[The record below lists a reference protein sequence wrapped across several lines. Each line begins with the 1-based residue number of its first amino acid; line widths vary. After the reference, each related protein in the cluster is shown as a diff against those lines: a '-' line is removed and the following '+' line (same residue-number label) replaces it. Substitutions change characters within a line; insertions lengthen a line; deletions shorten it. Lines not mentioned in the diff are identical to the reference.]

1 MYETLHYIGEVLLQ
15 GLLTCLLMFLLTRWY
30 ERKTALQKAKVAA
43 LFISLEVSE
52 HLVVLAEI
60 IKNQQFPNPEDDDI
74 CFPVN
79 NWTEFKMSIVPLL
92 SYKDL
97 SDLAAYYRCIGVIL
111 TLIQRAEPYSKHQR
125 IVASTLDDAKY
136 FYDLLWNLTDYPK
149 NRRIP
154 LEEILK

>member
-15 GLLTCLLMFLLTRWY
+15 GLLTSLLIFVLAKCY
-30 ERKTALQKAKVAA
+30 ERKTTLQKAKVAA
-43 LFISLEVSE
+43 LFISLEISE

-60 IKNQQFPNPEDDDI
+60 TKNQRFPDPKDDDI
-74 CFPVN
+74 CFPTN
-79 NWTEFKMSIVPLL
+79 NWIEFKANIIPLL

-97 SDLAAYYRCIGVIL
+97 SELAVYYRCIGVIL

-125 IVASTLDDAKY
+125 IVASGLGGAKY

-149 NRRIP
+149 NQRIP